1 MLELPLDRPRPARR
15 SGAGERVPFTVPAE
29 VAAGLGEICRGSG
42 ATTFMGL
49 LGALN
54 VVVSR
59 YCGTTDVVVGTLTSN
74 RVLPELEDLVGFFVN
89 TVVLRTDLSGDPGFA
104 EVVARS
110 RETAVAAFAHQD
122 VPFDRVVEEAA
133 PVRSAGVTPFVQVA
147 LVVQDLPEPGG
158 RLDGDVVVTPV
169 PVPVQAAA
177 FDLSVQVWS
186 EVGGLAGFVEY
197 STELFD
203 RPTVDGFVTAF
214 QRVLATGAAE
224 PALPV
229 SRLALTEPEPAA
241 AEPPPARCLHDLVA
255 DVALRTPDAVAATCA
270 GAWLSYAELD
280 RRARRLAARLRACG
294 AGPGSIVGVC
304 LPRSLDVPVA
314 LLAVL
319 HTGAAY
325 LPLEADYPVERL
337 AYMLDDAEARVVVA
351 DGATVSRLSGGVR
364 VVTPDDPDEREGSG
378 AGWRGAPKED
388 GAEEDGAEGGA
399 EEGGAQES
407 GARED
412 GGFGGVPVD
421 PAGLAYV
428 IYTSGSTGR
437 PKGVGVAHEAVV
449 CRVRDPE
456 WLPLGEHE
464 VFMLATPLSFD
475 VSVLELFG
483 CLVNGHTL
491 AIMPAGKALP
501 ERVAAFLA
509 GEPVTV
515 AWLTAAL
522 FHAVVD
528 CADRP
533 FPSVRHLIAGGD
545 QLSADHV
552 ARAAALVPNGQVV
565 NGYGPTECT
574 IFTTSYAIPG
584 HHGGR
589 VPIGHALPYTGAHI
603 VGRDLL
609 PVPPGVVGELLVAG
623 AGLAR
628 GYLGRPALTAERFVP
643 NPFAGTP
650 GERLYRTGDLVRR
663 RGDGLIEFLGRAD
676 QQVKIRGFRVELEE
690 VEQVLR
696 RHPAIGDAVATAPEH
711 DGDRRVVAYI
721 VPAPGGGAR
730 PAPAEV
736 LRHCRE
742 SLPDYMV
749 PALFVTLEALPVSP
763 NGKVDRAAL
772 PRPGTDRP
780 DLGGYVPP
788 RGHVQRELAGIWT
801 TLLGLDRVGTHDH
814 FFDVGGHSLLA
825 SRLLARVRKTFS
837 CEVPLADFLAA
848 PTVAALAELV
858 QDRLAAASSAVTPV
872 RPALTRAAHNGTVPV
887 SLGQRRLW
895 FVDRLAGGAREYGV
909 VLALRLVG

>member
-1 MLELPLDRPRPARR
+1 MPF
-15 SGAGERVPFTVPAE
+15 RVPAGV
-29 VAAGLGEICRGSG
+29 VAGLGEVCRESG

-54 VVVSR
+54 TVVSR

-122 VPFDRVVEEAA
+122 VPFDRVVEETA
-133 PVRSAGVTPFVQVA
+133 PARSAGVTPFVQVA
-147 LVVQDLPEPGG
+147 LVVQDLPEPDG
-158 RLDGDVVVTPV
+158 RLDGDVAVTPV

-186 EVGGLAGFVEY
+186 EADGGLTGFAEY

-214 QRVLATGAAE
+214 QRVLAAGAAD
-224 PALPV
+224 PALPI
-229 SRLALTEPEPAA
+229 SRLPLAEPEPAA

-270 GAWLSYAELD
+270 GDRLGYAELD

-337 AYMLDDAEARVVVA
+337 AYMLDDAAARVVVA
-351 DGATVSRLSGGVR
+351 DASTVSRLPGNVR
-364 VVTPDDPDEREGSG
+364 VVAPDDPGDREGGG
-378 AGWRGAPKED
+378 AGRRETPAGD
-388 GAEEDGAEGGA
+388 DAEGN
-399 EEGGAQES
+399 GGSE
-407 GARED
+407 
-412 GGFGGVPVD
+412 GVPAD
-421 PAGLAYV
+421 PADLAYV

-437 PKGVGVAHEAVV
+437 PKGVGVTHEAVV
-449 CRVRDPE
+449 CRVRDPQ
-456 WLPLGEHE
+456 WLPLSEHE

-509 GEPVTV
+509 DEPVTV

-584 HHGGR
+584 QHGGR
-589 VPIGHALPYTGAHI
+589 VPIGRALPYTGTHI
-603 VGRDLL
+603 VGRDLT

-643 NPFAGTP
+643 NPFAGPP
-650 GERLYRTGDLVRR
+650 GGRLYRTGDLVRR

-696 RHPAIGDAVATAPEH
+696 RHPAVGDAVATAPEH
-711 DGDRRVVAYI
+711 DGDRRVIAYI
-721 VPAPGGGAR
+721 VPAPGGGAP
-730 PAPAEV
+730 PATAEV

-749 PALFVTLEALPVSP
+749 PALFVTLDALPVSP
-763 NGKVDRAAL
+763 NGKLDRAAL

-788 RGHVQRELAGIWT
+788 RGRLQRELAGIWT
-801 TLLGLDRVGTHDH
+801 ALLGLDRVGAHDH

-858 QDRLAAASSAVTPV
+858 RDRLAAASSAVTPV
-872 RPALTRAAHNGTVPV
+872 RPALTRAAHNGT
-887 SLGQRRLW
+887 
-895 FVDRLAGGAREYGV
+895 
-909 VLALRLVG
+909 